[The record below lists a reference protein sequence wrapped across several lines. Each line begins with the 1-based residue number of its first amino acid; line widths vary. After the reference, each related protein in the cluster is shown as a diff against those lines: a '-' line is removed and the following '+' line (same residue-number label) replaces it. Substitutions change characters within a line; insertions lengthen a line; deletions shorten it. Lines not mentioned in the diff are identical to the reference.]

1 MKLMTR
7 ILIAVCLF
15 GLAAPSAFAQQENEF
30 KMKIATVA
38 PKRTPWGDLLR
49 RYKKKVRKH
58 SNKRIKV
65 KLFLDGRKGNEQSI
79 VRQVFKGTVQFGGVS
94 VGAMATLVKD
104 IDILELPYLF
114 DSYAEADRVLD
125 AVRPIINEMLK
136 TKGFRLVMLSENGFR
151 SFGTKDGFIKKPSDL
166 KAVKMRSQESEVHL
180 ATYRA
185 LGAEP
190 VAISVGEVMSSLQT
204 GVVSGFDNTPLF
216 TQAVSWHQ
224 AIKYYTLTEHIYQ
237 PALLFVNSDW
247 YDKLPPEVQKAVD
260 SPELY
265 AGLEKKGRKAVRSLN
280 GPLLKNFEKPSVGV
294 KVYKL
299 TAAEKQV
306 FKDATRGVWKKRVGK
321 AGPLGKKLFKAI
333 MAAKK
338 GG

>member
-1 MKLMTR
+1 MKLITR
-7 ILIAVCLF
+7 LLVAVCLL
-15 GLAAPSAFAQQENEF
+15 GLSVPAASADENEF

-38 PKRTPWGDLLR
+38 PKHTPWGDLLR
-49 RYKKKVRKH
+49 RYRKKVRKN
-58 SNKRIKV
+58 SQKRIKV

-79 VRQVFKGTVQFGGVS
+79 VRQVFKGTVQFGAVS

-114 DSYAEADRVLD
+114 DNYAEADHVLD
-125 AVRPIINEMLK
+125 AVRPIIDEMLA
-136 TKGFRLVMLSENGFR
+136 TKGFKLVMLSENGFR

-204 GVVSGFDNTPLF
+204 GVVDGFDNTPLF

-237 PALLFVNSDW
+237 PALLFVNRDW
-247 YDKLPPEVQKAVD
+247 YDKLPAELQKSIDDPA
-260 SPELY
+260 LY
-265 AGLEKKGRKAVRSLN
+265 AKLEKKGRKAVRSLN
-280 GPLLKNFEKPSVGV
+280 APLLKNFEKPSVGV
-294 KVYKL
+294 QVYRL
-299 TAAEKQV
+299 TKAEKQV
-306 FKDATRGVWKKRVGK
+306 FKDVTHKVWKERVAK
-321 AGPLGKKLFKAI
+321 AGPLGKKLFAAI